1 MNWGSR
7 AQQPRSQQELNPYAT
22 SGVPAQMSEFAQVLG
37 ASEES
42 LEASTAA
49 MKDLCRKLVIR
60 HGKGL
65 ASSDLLE
72 ALQLPSSETLLKAPL
87 GGHEEAWRELSS
99 RVTLP
104 KSGYLLLDT
113 SAEIHLRSMA
123 DLELQKERISFL
135 REQVTACQ
143 PIDQSLA
150 SVLLDSQADV
160 DTILQDRKRY
170 SDKSEILANLLRQL
184 KLLKEF
190 GSPWTL
196 ISSEEREFLEREP
209 QIRKARVPDPKKL
222 REIGLIWRW
231 KEERGSWE
239 PAFPSSKF
247 QNSTLF
253 DFSARY
259 FEKIVESQSAS
270 VWSSRQR
277 EILKLFLERLGAAR
291 KEFELRKPRE
301 LESAEKSLRS
311 EQKAALAGLLR
322 AIDSE
327 KS

>member
-7 AQQPRSQQELNPYAT
+7 AQQQRSQQEWNPYAT
-22 SGVPAQMSEFAQVLG
+22 SGVPVPLSDFANALG
-37 ASEES
+37 VSGDS
-42 LEASTAA
+42 LDASTAA
-49 MKDLCRKLVIR
+49 MKELCRKLVTR

-72 ALQLPSSETLLKAPL
+72 ALQLPSSETLLKASFV
-87 GGHEEAWRELSS
+87 GREEAWRDLSS

-113 SAEIHLRSMA
+113 SAEIHLRNRA
-123 DLELQKERISFL
+123 DLEPQKERISLL

-143 PIDQSLA
+143 PIDHSLA
-150 SVLLDSQADV
+150 SALLDSQADV
-160 DTILQDRKRY
+160 DTILQDRKRD
-170 SDKSEILANLLRQL
+170 SDKPEILANLLRQL
-184 KLLKEF
+184 TLLKEL

-209 QIRKARVPDPKKL
+209 QIRKARAPDSEKL

-259 FEKIVESQSAS
+259 FEKIVESRSAS
-270 VWSSRQR
+270 AWSSRQR
-277 EILKLFLERLGAAR
+277 EILKPFLERLGAAR
-291 KEFELRKPRE
+291 KEFEVGKARE
-301 LESAEKSLRS
+301 LESAEKSLRRA
-311 EQKAALAGLLR
+311 QKAALAGLLR